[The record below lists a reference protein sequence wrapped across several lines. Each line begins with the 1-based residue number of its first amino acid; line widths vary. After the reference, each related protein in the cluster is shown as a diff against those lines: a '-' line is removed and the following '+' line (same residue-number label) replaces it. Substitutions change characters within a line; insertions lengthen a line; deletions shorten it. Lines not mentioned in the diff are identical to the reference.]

1 MELVKKIKEINIEN
15 EEFIMAFDMKSIAI
29 YKDLTGRFFS
39 RGVSELF
46 KENDEEIIYF
56 IASTLRRK
64 ETPNIPLGKEV
75 LEGDILFF
83 VMNLKIMA
91 IELVMMSLPT
101 ETSKKK

>member
-15 EEFIMAFDMKSIAI
+15 EEFIMAFDMKSIAT

-56 IASTLRRK
+56 IASTLRRR